1 MVRTPERQKMKHPMA
16 KLTTTYLNH
25 NCVNKLRPMSM
36 HQIIEDSDSYAFWV
50 LFYFIFFLLEN
61 LGFGTLLYLKPTN
74 HYSSNET
81 NDQMYQ
87 IMCC

>member
-1 MVRTPERQKMKHPMA
+1 
-16 KLTTTYLNH
+16 
-25 NCVNKLRPMSM
+25 MSM
-36 HQIIEDSDSYAFWV
+36 HQVIEDSDSYAFWA
-50 LFYFIFFLLEN
+50 FFFLLEN

-87 IMCC
+87 IMCP

>member
-1 MVRTPERQKMKHPMA
+1 MA

-25 NCVNKLRPMSM
+25 ICVNKLKPMSR
-36 HQIIEDSDSYAFWV
+36 HQIIEDSDSYAFC
-50 LFYFIFFLLEN
+50 FFFLLEN
-61 LGFGTLLYLKPTN
+61 LGFGTLLYLKPAN

-87 IMCC
+87 IMCT

>member
-1 MVRTPERQKMKHPMA
+1 MA

-25 NCVNKLRPMSM
+25 ICVNKLKPMSR
-36 HQIIEDSDSYAFWV
+36 HQIIEDSDSYAFWFV
-50 LFYFIFFLLEN
+50 FFFFLLEN
-61 LGFGTLLYLKPTN
+61 LGFGTLLYLKPAN

-87 IMCC
+87 IMCT

>member
-1 MVRTPERQKMKHPMA
+1 MVRTPERDKKMKHSLA

-25 NCVNKLRPMSM
+25 ICVNKAMSM
-36 HQIIEDSDSYAFWV
+36 HQVIEDSDSYAFWA
-50 LFYFIFFLLEN
+50 FFFLLEN

-87 IMCC
+87 IMCP